1 MSPDRVYF
9 NGALI
14 ADGLDNSSDFHRFR
28 ISVRE
33 DSNVQIY
40 RDFELLGTIRMDSEG
55 TGWRLPTRGNYLEF
69 GINADS
75 ANVLIDSIS
84 YDYTGGYESVE
95 LTADF
100 DGSFKVDANDL
111 GMLCGQW
118 LDTVAVGATGDLFG
132 DGIINFKDIAVLGRQ
147 WLESAP

>member
-1 MSPDRVYF
+1 
-9 NGALI
+9 
-14 ADGLDNSSDFHRFR
+14 
-28 ISVRE
+28 
-33 DSNVQIY
+33 
-40 RDFELLGTIRMDSEG
+40 
-55 TGWRLPTRGNYLEF
+55 LEF

-111 GMLCGQW
+111 GVVCNQW
-118 LDTVAVGATGDLFG
+118 FDSVAVGATGDLFE
-132 DGIINFKDIAVLGRQ
+132 DGIINFKDFAILGRQ
-147 WLESAP
+147 WFEIAP